1 MNDGLERQLTD
12 KYVVIWFVCLFFCT
26 DETACG
32 GDEKTFAL
40 ATRSLSPS
48 TSSITT
54 TSSSGSGISESAAS
68 SSSSSSSSSLQ
79 TEQSH
84 PPISGRYHRHPQQ
97 LESHSST
104 IATSM
109 KEDEEESIA
118 IITGGEGEL
127 ISSQK
132 TRGGEGGKF
141 VTNFI
146 TTLANVH
153 QSIN

>member
-12 KYVVIWFVCLFFCT
+12 KYVMIWLICLYFCT

-68 SSSSSSSSSLQ
+68 SSSSSAGSLQ

-84 PPISGRYHRHPQQ
+84 PPISGRCHRHPRQ

-118 IITGGEGEL
+118 MVTGGEGEL
-127 ISSQK
+127 ISSPK

-141 VTNFI
+141 VTDFATYFI
-146 TTLANVH
+146 SKCLP
-153 QSIN
+153 IN